1 MGCIPGI
8 SADGGIGMK
17 MNKDLDEK
25 IGQFP
30 EDLTYLARIL
40 LGEIESG
47 KKSHTQIEELIR
59 QEIREMVLEEM
70 GE

>member
-1 MGCIPGI
+1 
-8 SADGGIGMK
+8 MK
-17 MNKDLDEK
+17 MNKDLDAK

-30 EDLTYLARIL
+30 EDLSYLARIL
-40 LGEIESG
+40 LREIESG
-47 KKSHTQIEELIR
+47 KRSHSQIEELIR